1 MNHCTFVTVGVITIN
16 YSNKVDKYYD
26 IKEIGK
32 GSTNKFILYQIDIV
46 RVNGNKRNMIRG
58 SKRRLLCQTG
68 TVSTTVLNTLP
79 IYIPPY

>member
-32 GSTNKFILYQIDIV
+32 GSTNKFILYQIDII
-46 RVNGNKRNMIRG
+46 RVNGNERNMM
-58 SKRRLLCQTG
+58 RR
-68 TVSTTVLNTLP
+68 
-79 IYIPPY
+79 I